1 MFNQSIGRTK
11 WQCGAMRKILPLLL
25 LVLGLVTLGVAVAQG
40 VGGFVG
46 SLQSVGQPWV
56 APQASTQD
64 LTAGAYVVYEQSAT
78 RTLGAQD
85 VTVTGPAGAV
95 TVNSTISSTLTLG
108 DVTYVGIAGFTA
120 PQDGTYTIEVA
131 GDGQQLVLGPALGK
145 TIGSAFLWIGVA
157 SLGGLLAL
165 AGGVWLVVALVIGG
179 RETAGPGIAPVG
191 AAMPQQGSWYPDP
204 EDPSQWR
211 WWDGRQWTDERAPRT

>member
-1 MFNQSIGRTK
+1 
-11 WQCGAMRKILPLLL
+11 MRKILPLLL

-78 RTLGAQD
+78 RTLGAED
-85 VTVTGPAGAV
+85 VTVTGPSGAV
-95 TVNSTISSTLTLG
+95 AVNSTISSTLTLG

-131 GDGQQLVLGPALGK
+131 AATVSNWCSGLPWAKPSAVRSC
-145 TIGSAFLWIGVA
+145 GSASPRWVA
-157 SLGGLLAL
+157 C
-165 AGGVWLVVALVIGG
+165 
-179 RETAGPGIAPVG
+179 
-191 AAMPQQGSWYPDP
+191 
-204 EDPSQWR
+204 WR
-211 WWDGRQWTDERAPRT
+211 WPEGCGWWSRWS

>member
-1 MFNQSIGRTK
+1 
-11 WQCGAMRKILPLLL
+11 MRKILPLLL

-108 DVTYVGIAGFTA
+108 DVTYVGPSTAISGSGTALSAKLHNPARPGSPWGFW
-120 PQDGTYTIEVA
+120 QR
-131 GDGQQLVLGPALGK
+131 
-145 TIGSAFLWIGVA
+145 S
-157 SLGGLLAL
+157 
-165 AGGVWLVVALVIGG
+165 
-179 RETAGPGIAPVG
+179 
-191 AAMPQQGSWYPDP
+191 
-204 EDPSQWR
+204 
-211 WWDGRQWTDERAPRT
+211 